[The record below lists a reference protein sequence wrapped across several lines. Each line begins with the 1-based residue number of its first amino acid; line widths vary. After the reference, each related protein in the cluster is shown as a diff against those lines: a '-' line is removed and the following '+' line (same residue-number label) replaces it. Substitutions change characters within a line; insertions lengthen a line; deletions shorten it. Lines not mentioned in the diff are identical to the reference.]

1 MTAPTRTF
9 RLAPMDRLN
18 AVLSVVVGAIPLLI
32 LLPPILAGLFGGP
45 GTPVLLLGGLTGTI
59 ALLVVALL
67 AGIALYARPRSFVL
81 GPEGLRV
88 VWPVR
93 ERLIPWRD
101 VVGVEVIDR
110 AAFRS
115 RFGMG
120 MRIGA
125 GGFLGGFGWLKTE
138 RQTFDFYISRVDRF
152 AIVQVRKGHPLL
164 ITPAALDE
172 FAHEVQARSRSGY
185 ASGLTPPSP

>member
-1 MTAPTRTF
+1 VTAPARTF
-9 RLAPMDRLN
+9 RLAPMDGLN
-18 AVLSVVVGAIPLLI
+18 TALSVVVGAIPLLL
-32 LLPPILAGLFGGP
+32 LLPPILVGLFAEA
-45 GTPVLLLGGLTGTI
+45 GTPVLLVGGLTGTT

-67 AGIALYARPRSFVL
+67 AGIALYARPRQFEAA
-81 GPEGLRV
+81 PEGLRV

-93 ERLIPWRD
+93 QRLIPWRE

-110 AAFRS
+110 ASFRA
-115 RFGMG
+115 RFGSG

-152 AIVQVRKGHPLL
+152 AIVQVRSGHPLL
-164 ITPAALDE
+164 ITPEALDE
-172 FAHEVQARSRSGY
+172 FAREVQARS
-185 ASGLTPPSP
+185 AAP